1 MILTKRHFSSS
12 YNINFTN
19 ETDTILM
26 RIVSDTDVN
35 DSLVASEMPI
45 VPSDIIC
52 GLFRIGG
59 QFDNSSP
66 FTVDIKVSQCAGQI

>member
-1 MILTKRHFSSS
+1 
-12 YNINFTN
+12 
-19 ETDTILM
+19 M

-66 FTVDIKVSQCAGQI
+66 FTVDIKVSQCVGQI